1 MTISYEQFKNIAGM
15 LVAFPNGENPVP
27 AVRASFP
34 DLAISR
40 CDADDMRGESPFLRV
55 GDFDVFLVDTSNLCW
70 RIIDEPATATGL
82 ILAARS

>member
-1 MTISYEQFKNIAGM
+1 MSISLDQFKNIASM
-15 LVAFPNGENPVP
+15 LLTLPGGENPVP

-34 DLAISR
+34 DLAVSR
-40 CDADDMRGESPFLRV
+40 CTADDMREETPFCRA

-70 RIIDEPATATGL
+70 KIINEPSTATGL